1 MMYESF
7 AGRIAPGDTQTVPRA
22 QQFIKINNG
31 VLDEK
36 ASYFAAGDTEVDNK
50 GGPKSPMAIE
60 HLVFPP
66 GEEIYPGY

>member
-1 MMYESF
+1 MVVPKLS
-7 AGRIAPGDTQTVPRA
+7 RTVPRA